1 MNTGSR
7 SEVATA
13 LITGIAGFTGH
24 HLTQDLLALGY
35 RVVGLDAVRGEP
47 IGSGSALSAETVAAY
62 RCDLMDRVALSEA
75 VRLVAPDIVVH
86 LAAISFVAHGDAE
99 AIYRINVAGTRN
111 LLEALSALEK
121 KLSAVLLAS
130 SANIYGNS
138 TVSPIDESAP
148 PNPANDYAVSK
159 LAMEYMARLWMDRL
173 PIVIVRPFNYTGV
186 GQAPHFLLPKIVGH
200 FQRGEKVI
208 ELGNIDVER
217 DFSDVRFV
225 SRAYCGL
232 LQKAPVGQVFN
243 VCSGNVY
250 SLKQILAMMAEI
262 AGYEIEVRVNPA
274 FVRDNEV
281 KRLEGSHRKLF
292 ETIGDLPAIPLRD
305 TLTWM
310 MTTSVYG

>member
-1 MNTGSR
+1 MA
-7 SEVATA
+7 VA

-24 HLTQDLLALGY
+24 HLTQDLLARGY
-35 RVVGLDAVRGEP
+35 RVVGLDQARGEP
-47 IGSGSALSAETVAAY
+47 IDGASPPGGEAVRVY
-62 RCDLMDRVALSEA
+62 RCDLMDRAGLAEA
-75 VRLVAPDIVVH
+75 VRRIAPDVVVH

-99 AIYRINVAGTRN
+99 AIYRINVVGTRN
-111 LLEALSALEK
+111 LLEALSLLEK
-121 KLSAVLLAS
+121 KPSAVLLAS

-138 TVSPIDESAP
+138 QVTPIDESVP

-186 GQAPHFLLPKIVGH
+186 GQAPQFLLPKIVGH

-225 SRAYCGL
+225 SRAYCEL
-232 LQKAPVGQVFN
+232 LQKVPAGQVFN

-250 SLKQILAMMAEI
+250 ALKDILRMMAEI
-262 AGYEIEVRVNPA
+262 AGYEIEVRINPV
-274 FVRDNEV
+274 FVRDSEV
-281 KRLEGSHRKLF
+281 RRLEGNASKL
-292 ETIGDLPAIPLRD
+292 IAAIRSKNDILLSD
-305 TLTWM
+305 TLRWM
-310 MTTSVYG
+310 YLEGRY

>member
-1 MNTGSR
+1 M
-7 SEVATA
+7 AIA

-24 HLTQDLLALGY
+24 HLTQDLLARGY
-35 RVVGLDAVRGEP
+35 RVAGLDQARGEP
-47 IGSGSALSAETVAAY
+47 AGGAPPPDAGPVMTY
-62 RCDLMDRVALSEA
+62 RCDLMDRAA
-75 VRLVAPDIVVH
+75 TFDAARRIAPDVVVH

-111 LLEALSALEK
+111 LLEALSSLEK
-121 KLSAVLLAS
+121 KPSAVLLAS
-130 SANIYGNS
+130 SANIYGNA

-186 GQAPHFLLPKIVGH
+186 GQAPQFLLPKIVRH
-200 FQRGEKVI
+200 FQRGEKII

-232 LQKAPVGQVFN
+232 LQKAPAGEVFN

-250 SLKQILAMMAEI
+250 SLKRILAMMAEI

-274 FVRDNEV
+274 FVRENEV
-281 KRLEGSHRKLF
+281 RRLEGSNRKLLGVV
-292 ETIGDLPAIPLRD
+292 GDLPTMPLRD

-310 MTTSVYG
+310 MAASDGGRLHG